1 MWIELINTGKKLY
14 LLNFDFANNLL
25 DYYEVVLH

>member
-14 LLNFDFANNLL
+14 LLNFDLDNNLL